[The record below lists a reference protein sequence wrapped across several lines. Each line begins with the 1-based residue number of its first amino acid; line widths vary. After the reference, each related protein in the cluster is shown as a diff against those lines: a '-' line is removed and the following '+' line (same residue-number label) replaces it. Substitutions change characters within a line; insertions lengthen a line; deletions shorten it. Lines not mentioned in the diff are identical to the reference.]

1 VLLGE
6 PVVPEQILA
15 DWLSYRLLFDDLL
28 VRFGALLARQ
38 AKAEKARLQ
47 EQLAEQPTE
56 RAPAPGVNGSRKA
69 DVRRR
74 IAEARGL
81 SAYRPSNRFSPPAK
95 TLVLMPEPPATEP
108 EEDEP

>member
-1 VLLGE
+1 
-6 PVVPEQILA
+6 LA

-38 AKAEKARLQ
+38 AKAEKARLE
-47 EQLAEQPTE
+47 EQLAEPTE
-56 RAPAPGVNGSRKA
+56 RQPPVATLNGSRKA

-81 SAYRPSNRFSPPAK
+81 SAYRPSSRFSPPAK
-95 TLVLMPEPPATEP
+95 ALVLMPEPPATEP